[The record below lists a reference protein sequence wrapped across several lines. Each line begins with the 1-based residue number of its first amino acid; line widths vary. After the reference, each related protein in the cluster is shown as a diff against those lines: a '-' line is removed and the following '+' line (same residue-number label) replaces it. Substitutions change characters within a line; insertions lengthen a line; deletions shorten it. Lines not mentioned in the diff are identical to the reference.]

1 VTRIR
6 SVGSTCRWGARGIFA
21 LVLLAPPVVR
31 AQPQGTLHADVTERL
46 EALRHELI
54 EVRRDLH
61 RHPEVSGE
69 EERTAGVVAA
79 RLRNLDMRVRTG
91 VGGHGVVALLT
102 GARPGPMVAFRAD
115 MDAVRS
121 SAPDPVA
128 FRSVR
133 PGVRHICGH
142 DIHTTIGLA
151 LAEGLAAVRNQ
162 LHGSIMFIFQPA
174 EERATG
180 ARAMLADDVFGDVRP
195 DAIFAYH
202 TAPFEVGRMATATG
216 TLMAWRDRLT
226 VTLSGPG
233 DLMSAADEVLDRIR
247 AVGTVAPDRA
257 AESAPY
263 DAILVRTGRPQ
274 HTRGS
279 TVVAVAT
286 LSSANPGVRE
296 LVEEQLESL
305 EIGDVRLQVQYD
317 EKWVAGVT
325 NDSVLAVRAVQ
336 SMARVVGPKG
346 VVLLS
351 RVNPAF
357 SEDFGSFQQAVPGV
371 MFFLGVSNAEKGWV
385 GMPHSPGYVADEESI
400 LVGARAMSAVLL
412 DFLSGP

>member
-1 VTRIR
+1 MIRIR
-6 SVGSTCRWGARGIFA
+6 SVGSTCRWGARGIVA
-21 LVLLAPPVVR
+21 LVLLAPPGVH
-31 AQPQGTLHADVTERL
+31 AQPQATLQADVSERL

-69 EERTAGVVAA
+69 EARTAGVVAE
-79 RLRNLDMRVRTG
+79 RLRKLDMRVRTG

-102 GARPGPMVAFRAD
+102 GAHPGPMVAFRAD

-121 SAPDPVA
+121 SAPDPVE

-151 LAEGLAAVRNQ
+151 LAEGLAAVRDQ

-180 ARAMLADDVFGDVRP
+180 ARAMLADDVFGDVKP

-233 DLMSAADEVLDRIR
+233 DLMAAADGVLDRIR
-247 AVGTVAPDRA
+247 AVGTVAPERA

-274 HTRGS
+274 QTSGS
-279 TVVAVAT
+279 TVVVVAT
-286 LSSANPGVRE
+286 LSSANPGVRK
-296 LVEEQLESL
+296 LVEEQLDSI
-305 EIGDVRLQVQYD
+305 EIGDVSMQVQYD

-325 NDSVLAVRAVQ
+325 NDSVLAARAVQ
-336 SMARVVGPKG
+336 SMARVVGPEG